1 MPLTPEQ
8 ERLQMQLDEDMNQAR
23 ARTQESADARGVR
36 QDYSSFE
43 PKSIRIKGKS
53 VAQEQLDASKHAINK
68 AVNDLTFQAALADQ
82 NEEFGFRSNLK
93 SKFDQMR
100 LEVIKSAAQLD
111 KSLLQR
117 KMSAEQKKALIAAY
131 VNIISGG
138 AAAGV
143 ASIPKDKTPSA
154 QANAQ
159 QSMQGKT
166 VSRSPA
172 SGAAPIVAEDT
183 TTDPMVTEPDEY
195 GQASPRRPA

>member
-131 VNIISGG
+131 MNTISAG
-138 AAAGV
+138 AATGV
-143 ASIPKDKTPSA
+143 ASIPRGASAPSA

-159 QSMQGKT
+159 QSMQG
-166 VSRSPA
+166 RSPA
-172 SGAAPIVAEDT
+172 SAAAPVE
-183 TTDPMVTEPDEY
+183 EPDFRADPEAMDN
-195 GQASPRRPA
+195 GFVTPRRPA